1 MPQTPEGSKKARA
14 TLLAKDPDYFKKL
27 GKLGGKAK
35 VPKGFA
41 KMDKDR
47 LSEVSSRG
55 GSMPRKRSKKAQEL
69 LDSIGY
75 EL

>member
-14 TLLAKDPDYFKKL
+14 TLLAKDPDYFRKL
-27 GKLGGKAK
+27 GRAGGKAK

-55 GSMPRKRSKKAQEL
+55 GSMPRKKNERNSN
-69 LDSIGY
+69 S
-75 EL
+75 